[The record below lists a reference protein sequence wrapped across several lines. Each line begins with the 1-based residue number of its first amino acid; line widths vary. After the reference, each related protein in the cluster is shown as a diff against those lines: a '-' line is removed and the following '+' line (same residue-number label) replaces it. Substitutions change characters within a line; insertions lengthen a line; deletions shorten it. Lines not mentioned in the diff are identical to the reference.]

1 MTFSRTP
8 VNKSERNLKG
18 LQIEIPSSP
27 KFEEVSENN
36 PEFGLPE
43 VVDTSTPGQSKQ
55 SNQKQKTGMEKR
67 SAFFGYPEIYSNI
80 SSSEASMT
88 KTNQLNVLADQSEQ
102 RMHSGQYGSK
112 YYFRD
117 TFADSQN

>member
-1 MTFSRTP
+1 M
-8 VNKSERNLKG
+8 KG

-43 VVDTSTPGQSKQ
+43 VVDTSSTPGLSKF
-55 SNQKQKTGMEKR
+55 SNQKRKTGNAKEKR

-88 KTNQLNVLADQSEQ
+88 KTN
-102 RMHSGQYGSK
+102 
-112 YYFRD
+112 
-117 TFADSQN
+117 

>member
-1 MTFSRTP
+1 
-8 VNKSERNLKG
+8 
-18 LQIEIPSSP
+18 
-27 KFEEVSENN
+27 
-36 PEFGLPE
+36 
-43 VVDTSTPGQSKQ
+43 
-55 SNQKQKTGMEKR
+55 MEKR